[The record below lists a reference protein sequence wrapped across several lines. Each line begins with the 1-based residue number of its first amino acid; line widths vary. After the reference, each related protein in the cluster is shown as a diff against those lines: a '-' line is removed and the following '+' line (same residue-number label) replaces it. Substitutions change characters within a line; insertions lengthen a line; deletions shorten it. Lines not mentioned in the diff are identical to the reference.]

1 MQKVQK
7 LFSELLIQ
15 DANNAGGIDHLKE
28 SWAQPMPPFSIEDG
42 AVSGR
47 LLDESGKFNLNN
59 LTTNEGKV
67 NEAAKI
73 GLSDCLCV

>member
-1 MQKVQK
+1 MQKCRSF
-7 LFSELLIQ
+7 FSELLIQ

-28 SWAQPMPPFSIEDG
+28 SWAQPMPPFPIEDG
-42 AVSGR
+42 VVSGR